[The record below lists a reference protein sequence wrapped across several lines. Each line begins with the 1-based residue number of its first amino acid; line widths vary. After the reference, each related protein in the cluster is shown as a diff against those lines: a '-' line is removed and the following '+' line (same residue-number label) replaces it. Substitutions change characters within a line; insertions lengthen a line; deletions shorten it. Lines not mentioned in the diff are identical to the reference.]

1 MINSTY
7 SKMFQFQRGFTL
19 TELLVVIAIMA
30 IFASIAIP
38 GFGNAT
44 ATNDLN
50 AAQEDVVAILRKA
63 RGLAV
68 SRGTIATVTFTA
80 ANKRV
85 QMSLSD
91 NSSPTETIT
100 LRNSVSIDADA
111 TYTFNP
117 AGTATA
123 GDTVLSS
130 PNYTS
135 IPSRTISV
143 TATGQVNVA
152 R

>member
-1 MINSTY
+1 MV
-7 SKMFQFQRGFTL
+7 
-19 TELLVVIAIMA
+19 ELLVVIAIMA
-30 IFASIAIP
+30 ILASIAIP
-38 GFGNAT
+38 GFGNIT
-44 ATNDLN
+44 AASDLN
-50 AAQEDVVAILRKA
+50 AAQENVVAILRKA
-63 RGLAV
+63 HGLAV
-68 SRGTIATVTFTA
+68 SRGTIATVTVTA

-85 QMSLSD
+85 QLSLSD
-91 NSSPTETIT
+91 TSSPSETIN

-123 GDTVLSS
+123 GNTVLSS

-143 TATGQVNVA
+143 TATGQVNVT